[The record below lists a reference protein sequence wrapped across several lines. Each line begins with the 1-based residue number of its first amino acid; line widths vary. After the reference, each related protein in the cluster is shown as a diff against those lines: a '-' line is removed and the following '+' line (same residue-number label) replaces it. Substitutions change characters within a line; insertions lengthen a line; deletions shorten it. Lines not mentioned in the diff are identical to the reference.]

1 MTEARFDEIVHAPQ
15 RLRILAMLDAIS
27 GRVEFAALRDALGV
41 ADSVVSKHLKVL
53 ADAGYVSVT
62 KAAALGR
69 QRTWVTLTP
78 TGEDAYAAHVAALRD
93 ITAGHPRVDGPV

>member
-1 MTEARFDEIVHAPQ
+1 MTEPQFDEIVHAPQ

-27 GRVEFAALRDALGV
+27 GEVEFAALRDALGV

-53 ADAGYVSVT
+53 TEAGYVSVH

-69 QRTWVTLTP
+69 RRTWVKLT
-78 TGEDAYAAHVAALRD
+78 GRGSDAYAAHVAALRE
-93 ITAGHPRVDGPV
+93 IVAPRQQSE